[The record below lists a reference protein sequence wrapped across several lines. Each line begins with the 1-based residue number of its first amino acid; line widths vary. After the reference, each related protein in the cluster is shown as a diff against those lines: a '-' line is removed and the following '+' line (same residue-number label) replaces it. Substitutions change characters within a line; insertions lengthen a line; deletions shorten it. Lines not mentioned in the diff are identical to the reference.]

1 MSTMEARLP
10 LVYLNPGEMHLSKKP
25 GLVATVLGS
34 CVSVTMFNQR
44 LGTGAICHIVL
55 PKCKCKANCDND
67 CTKRIH
73 DPENGCRR
81 NCSNAFRYADCSI
94 FKMMETFRSLG
105 IDNDEIEVKLFGG
118 SDMFPSDGGKSTAM
132 NVGKQN
138 IESALQGI
146 ELEGLK
152 LTACDV
158 GGSGGRKIL
167 FYTHTGEVFL
177 KRL

>member
-1 MSTMEARLP
+1 
-10 LVYLNPGEMHLSKKP
+10 
-25 GLVATVLGS
+25 
-34 CVSVTMFNQR
+34 
-44 LGTGAICHIVL
+44 
-55 PKCKCKANCDND
+55 
-67 CTKRIH
+67 
-73 DPENGCRR
+73 
-81 NCSNAFRYADCSI
+81 
-94 FKMMETFRSLG
+94 MMEIFRSLG

-152 LTACDV
+152 LTTCDV